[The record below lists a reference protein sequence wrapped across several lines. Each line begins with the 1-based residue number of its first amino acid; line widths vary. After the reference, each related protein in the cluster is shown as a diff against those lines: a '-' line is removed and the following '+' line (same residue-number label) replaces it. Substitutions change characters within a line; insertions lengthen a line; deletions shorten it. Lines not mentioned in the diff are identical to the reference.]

1 MANHRTTHCPGCRS
15 DRAPYRSAA
24 GHLPAFALTRGRAGI
39 FGHLATLV
47 DIPIRHLLT
56 DLL

>member
-1 MANHRTTHCPGCRS
+1 MTNHRTTHCPGCRS
-15 DRAPYRSAA
+15 DCAPCRSAA
-24 GHLPAFALTRGRAGI
+24 GDLPALALTRGRAGI
-39 FGHLATLV
+39 FGHLATLI